1 MHLINHDER
10 FQTAKKNIQSVE
22 TLIIDEVSIISSKV
36 LQQVQYV
43 CKNVRKSNK
52 SFGGIQVILV
62 SDFYQLS
69 LVSNELY
76 GNSGKH
82 CFMLPW
88 FNEFFPHK
96 INLNIIHRQ
105 DEPNLIKCVNELEIG
120 TPSDETVAFQN
131 SLDRPLENED
141 DCVHLFAKKI
151 DVDMIIYTKLQQI
164 PGELKI
170 YKSKDKGSEYY
181 SNRFPV
187 SKTLGLKIGFPVMI
201 TKNLNEHL
209 VNGTRGTITNLNV
222 KNVDVKLK

>member
-1 MHLINHDER
+1 
-10 FQTAKKNIQSVE
+10 
-22 TLIIDEVSIISSKV
+22 
-36 LQQVQYV
+36 
-43 CKNVRKSNK
+43 
-52 SFGGIQVILV
+52 
-62 SDFYQLS
+62 
-69 LVSNELY
+69 
-76 GNSGKH
+76 
-82 CFMLPW
+82 MLPW

-96 INLNIIHRQ
+96 INLNIIHRL
-105 DEPNLIKCVNELEIG
+105 DEPNFIKCVNELEIG

-164 PGELKI
+164 PGELNI
-170 YKSKDKGSEYY
+170 YKSKDKGSESYL
-181 SNRFPV
+181 NRFPV
-187 SKTLGLKIGFPVMI
+187 SKNLGLKIGFPVMI